1 MRKITN
7 ILVNIITIIT
17 LVIGVV
23 SAIYLALP
31 LELQDKIPLNIK
43 EVILL
48 LIANGGLGGFL
59 AIIRVFRNND
69 KLELGKQNGAIIELF
84 NELSVEVIKL
94 RKENEIKDNE
104 ILAKLNRDIE
114 LKEADLKIKKSNP
127 MLKEEHKEMLDKIG
141 V

>member
-7 ILVNIITIIT
+7 ILVNIITVIT
-17 LVIGVV
+17 LLIGVV

-31 LELQDKIPLNIK
+31 IDLQDKIPLNIK

-104 ILAKLNRDIE
+104 ILAKINRDIE

-127 MLKEEHKEMLDKIG
+127 MLKEEHKEMLDKLG

>member
-17 LVIGVV
+17 LVISVV

-31 LELQDKIPLNIK
+31 PELQNKIPLNIK

-69 KLELGKQNGAIIELF
+69 KLELGKQNGVIIELF
-84 NELSVEVIKL
+84 NELSVEVVKL

-127 MLKEEHKEMLDKIG
+127 MLKEEHKEMLDKLG

>member
-7 ILVNIITIIT
+7 ILVNIITVIT
-17 LVIGVV
+17 LLIGVV

-31 LELQDKIPLNIK
+31 IDLQNEIPLNIK

-84 NELSVEVIKL
+84 NELSAEVIKL

-104 ILAKLNRDIE
+104 ILTKLNRDIE

>member
-7 ILVNIITIIT
+7 ILVNVITVIT
-17 LVIGVV
+17 LLIGVV

-31 LELQDKIPLNIK
+31 IDLQDKIPLNIK

-104 ILAKLNRDIE
+104 ILAKINRDIE

-127 MLKEEHKEMLDKIG
+127 MLKEEHKEMLDKLG

>member
-7 ILVNIITIIT
+7 ILVNIITVIT

-59 AIIRVFRNND
+59 ATIRVFRNND

>member
-7 ILVNIITIIT
+7 ILVNIITVIT
-17 LVIGVV
+17 LLIGVV

-104 ILAKLNRDIE
+104 ILAKINRDIE
-114 LKEADLKIKKSNP
+114 LKEADLK
-127 MLKEEHKEMLDKIG
+127 
-141 V
+141 

>member
-7 ILVNIITIIT
+7 ILVNIITVIT
-17 LVIGVV
+17 LLIGVV

-104 ILAKLNRDIE
+104 ILAKINRDIE

-127 MLKEEHKEMLDKIG
+127 MLKEEHKEMLDKLG